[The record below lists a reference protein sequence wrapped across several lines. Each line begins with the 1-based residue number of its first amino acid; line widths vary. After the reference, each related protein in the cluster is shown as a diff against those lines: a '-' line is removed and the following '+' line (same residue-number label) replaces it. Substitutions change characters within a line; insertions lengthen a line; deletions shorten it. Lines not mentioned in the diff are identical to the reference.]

1 MSLEEL
7 LRQQEDGRESAPLPQ
22 DGKPRGG
29 DSLLREAEAMA
40 GKAAALPPAERDES
54 EREPVRL
61 PDGYVR
67 RSPVQ
72 VYQTAEDYGRRRA
85 RRAGLIA
92 LGVVV
97 AALVLAALVKSGFV
111 VFRFR

>member
-7 LRQQEDGRESAPLPQ
+7 LRQQEDGKESAPPPQ

-29 DSLLREAEAMA
+29 DSLIRQAEAMA
-40 GKAAALPPAERDES
+40 GQAAAAPPAQRMEAD
-54 EREPVRL
+54 REPLRL

-85 RRAGLIA
+85 RRAGLA
-92 LGVVV
+92 VLGLLV

>member
-7 LRQQEDGRESAPLPQ
+7 LKQQENGREIAPPPR

-29 DSLLREAEAMA
+29 DSLLRQAEEMA
-40 GKAAALPPAERDES
+40 GQAAAPPAERDEAD
-54 EREPVRL
+54 REPLRL